1 MSSDNSSTTTAILE
15 QHLTSLQGK
24 LSQSVQACL
33 EKDSRIVQ
41 IEEQFKLMQ
50 KSQANLDEKFREARE
65 GEARARAETAKTAA
79 ELQLMQ
85 GVNKLNKSMLDMKKK
100 ELEQSQEV
108 IKQLKGQLDEK
119 PKVNQD
125 SSLEQLRAQVHS
137 LAYLNQQL

>member
-1 MSSDNSSTTTAILE
+1 
-15 QHLTSLQGK
+15 
-24 LSQSVQACL
+24 
-33 EKDSRIVQ
+33 
-41 IEEQFKLMQ
+41 MQ

>member
-1 MSSDNSSTTTAILE
+1 
-15 QHLTSLQGK
+15 
-24 LSQSVQACL
+24 
-33 EKDSRIVQ
+33 
-41 IEEQFKLMQ
+41 MQ
-50 KSQANLDEKFREARE
+50 KSQANLDEKFIEARE

-108 IKQLKGQLDEK
+108 IKQLKAQLDEK